1 MIFNYNNILYMDDNY
16 TWRKY
21 ESIEEFE
28 IRRLLN
34 EIQQLKREINKKDS
48 EIKILELEKKHYR
61 EIIEMMDF
69 KSI

>member
-61 EIIEMMDF
+61 EIIEMMDS
-69 KSI
+69 K

>member
-69 KSI
+69 K

>member
-34 EIQQLKREINKKDS
+34 EIQQLKREINKKDG

-69 KSI
+69 KR

>member
-34 EIQQLKREINKKDS
+34 EIQQLKREINKKDG

-69 KSI
+69 K

>member
-48 EIKILELEKKHYR
+48 EIKILEFEKKHYR
-61 EIIEMMDF
+61 EIIEMMNF
-69 KSI
+69 KR

>member
-1 MIFNYNNILYMDDNY
+1 MDDNY

-28 IRRLLN
+28 IRRSLN

-69 KSI
+69 K

>member
-1 MIFNYNNILYMDDNY
+1 MDDNY

-69 KSI
+69 KR

>member
-1 MIFNYNNILYMDDNY
+1 MDDNY

-69 KSI
+69 K

>member
-1 MIFNYNNILYMDDNY
+1 MDDNY
-16 TWRKY
+16 IWRKY
-21 ESIEEFE
+21 ETIEEFE

-69 KSI
+69 RR

>member
-1 MIFNYNNILYMDDNY
+1 MDDNY
-16 TWRKY
+16 TWRTY
-21 ESIEEFE
+21 ERIEEFE

-69 KSI
+69 K

>member
-34 EIQQLKREINKKDS
+34 EIQKLKREINKKDG

-69 KSI
+69 K

>member
-1 MIFNYNNILYMDDNY
+1 MDDNY

-69 KSI
+69 KSF

>member
-1 MIFNYNNILYMDDNY
+1 MDDNY

-28 IRRLLN
+28 IRLLN
-34 EIQQLKREINKKDS
+34 EIHQLKREINKKDS

-69 KSI
+69 K

>member
-1 MIFNYNNILYMDDNY
+1 MDDNY

-21 ESIEEFE
+21 ETIEEFE

-34 EIQQLKREINKKDS
+34 EIQQLKREINKKDC

-69 KSI
+69 K

>member
-1 MIFNYNNILYMDDNY
+1 MDDNY

-21 ESIEEFE
+21 ETIEEFE

-48 EIKILELEKKHYR
+48 EIKILELEKNT
-61 EIIEMMDF
+61 IE
-69 KSI
+69 KS

>member
-1 MIFNYNNILYMDDNY
+1 METT

-34 EIQQLKREINKKDS
+34 EVQQLKREIIKKDG
-48 EIKILELEKKHYR
+48 EIKILELEKNHYR

-69 KSI
+69 RR

>member
-1 MIFNYNNILYMDDNY
+1 MDDNY

-34 EIQQLKREINKKDS
+34 EIHQLKREINKKDS

-69 KSI
+69 KSF